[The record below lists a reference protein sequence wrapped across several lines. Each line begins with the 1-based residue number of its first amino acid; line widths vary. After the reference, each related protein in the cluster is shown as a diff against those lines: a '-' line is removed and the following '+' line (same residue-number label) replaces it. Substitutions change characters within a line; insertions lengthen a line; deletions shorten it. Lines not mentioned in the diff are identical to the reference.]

1 MNQNHYGF
9 VQIFMSIQI
18 HLLVFMNKYCFQSIL
33 LDQATDFLT
42 AIAEPISRPQF
53 IHEYKI
59 TDSSLYGAVSVGL
72 DTDGIIRKL
81 ASLSKTELSDDIKAH
96 IRNKTATYG
105 KVKLVLKNSH
115 YRISF
120 FNNKCIDPS
129 FHKQKQR
136 MNLLNVIYFQFL
148 KQMIVDYQMMYN

>member
-1 MNQNHYGF
+1 MNQSHYGF

-18 HLLVFMNKYCFQSIL
+18 HLLVFMIKYCFQSIL

-81 ASLSKTELSDDIKAH
+81 ASLSKTELSEDIKAH
-96 IRNKTATYG
+96 IRNKTAT
-105 KVKLVLKNSH
+105 